1 MLENQRQKSVYLY
14 FTKKYFMYFD
24 KDDNSNTSQSQDSGD
39 SGRQTPDRDTST
51 YQERSE
57 NQNGIIKK

>member
-1 MLENQRQKSVYLY
+1 
-14 FTKKYFMYFD
+14 MYFD

-57 NQNGIIKK
+57 NQSGIVKK